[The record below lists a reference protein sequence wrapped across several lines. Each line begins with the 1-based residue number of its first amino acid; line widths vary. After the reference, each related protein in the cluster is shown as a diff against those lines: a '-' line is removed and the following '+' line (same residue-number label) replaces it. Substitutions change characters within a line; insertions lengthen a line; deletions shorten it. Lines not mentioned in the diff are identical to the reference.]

1 MRRFLRIFLVILLV
15 FLIVGCDEDDPKQR
29 VEILPEDLITMEVLD
44 DYMFRDDVQYV
55 DLRNFSSR
63 FLSGYI
69 DSFEI
74 IPFFD
79 YLDYRVFDREDI
91 FEFDAD
97 HILDSNEL
105 ERLFDRDKAIFL
117 YADGCIRSGYLKD
130 VLNHLGYERVY
141 VLGGYYEY
149 QGEYKVLGT
158 GDYVYGNTFYSSYT
172 NLTSGYTYFMYGNH
186 DLGKKITFIR
196 FDITDGDG
204 KTIRGEFYNDDFDY
218 NSQLTILENFIISDI
233 VTMNELYSEV
243 SNLDDSVYSSIPN
256 FTFGIDNDLISL
268 IETLNIN

>member
-1 MRRFLRIFLVILLV
+1 MKRFFKLFLMFLVVLSV
-15 FLIVGCDEDDPKQR
+15 VGCDEDDPKER
-29 VEILPEDLITMEVLD
+29 VEILPEDEITMEILD
-44 DYMFRDDVQYV
+44 DYMFREDVQYV
-55 DLRNFSSR
+55 DLRNFDSR

-69 DSFEI
+69 DSFEM

-79 YLDYRVFDREDI
+79 YLDYRVFDRGDTY
-91 FEFDAD
+91 EFNVDQL
-97 HILDSNEL
+97 LDSNEL
-105 ERLFDRDKAIFL
+105 ERLFDREKAIFL

-149 QGEYKVLGT
+149 QGEHKVLGT
-158 GDYVYGNTFYSSYT
+158 GNYVYGNTFYSSYFS
-172 NLTSGYTYFMYGNH
+172 LTSGYQYIMYGTH

-196 FDITDGDG
+196 FDIIDDEGITL
-204 KTIRGEFYNDDFDY
+204 RGESYSEITDY
-218 NSQLTILENFIISDI
+218 NTQLTILESFIISDI

-243 SNLDDSVYSSIPN
+243 SNLDESIYSSIPS
-256 FTFGIDNDLISL
+256 FTMGFNDDLVSL